1 MDDHYLAHIIVGNRH
16 KIPQLERTRVTTKK
30 SNNRANEI
38 LQALATMLESHHGK
52 RITTA
57 ALAAEVG
64 VSEAA
69 LYRHFPSKA
78 RMFEGLIEFIEQ
90 TIFARI
96 NKILQDETEMTV
108 RIQLITHLIVGFA
121 EKNPGISRILNGDA
135 LQGEQERL
143 RSRVAQIFSRLETQ
157 FKQILRESTLKEG
170 YVFRHDEAV
179 MANMLVCLID
189 GKINQFVRSEF
200 KHPPTSQFNENWAA
214 INDLL
219 LL

>member
-1 MDDHYLAHIIVGNRH
+1 M
-16 KIPQLERTRVTTKK
+16 TTKK
-30 SNNRANEI
+30 SSNRANEI

-90 TIFARI
+90 AIFARI
-96 NKILQDETEMTV
+96 NKILEDETEMSV
-108 RIQLITHLIVGFA
+108 RIQLISHLVIGFA

-143 RSRVAQIFSRLETQ
+143 RSRVVQIFNRLETQ
-157 FKQILRESTLKEG
+157 FKQVLRESTLKEG
-170 YVFRHDEAV
+170 CVFRHDEAII
-179 MANMLVCLID
+179 ANLLVCIID

-200 KHPPTSQFNENWAA
+200 KTPPTAQFKENWAA

-219 LL
+219 NLS